1 MWGAGHQPR
10 VFSEGVEVKEG
21 MALDKKPQDSEG
33 RLGSLPRADSSLS
46 KPSLASGSHPLPPV
60 GIFPLGWKGESR

>member
-1 MWGAGHQPR
+1 M
-10 VFSEGVEVKEG
+10 KEG